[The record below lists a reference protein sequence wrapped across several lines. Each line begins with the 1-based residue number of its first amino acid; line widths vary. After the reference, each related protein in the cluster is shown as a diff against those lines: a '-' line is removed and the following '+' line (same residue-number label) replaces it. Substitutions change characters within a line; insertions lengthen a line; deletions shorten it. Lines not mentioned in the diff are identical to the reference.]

1 MSFANLGD
9 RAGTAQLAR
18 RAGRGWRAGLAAAL
32 ALLVLQLPVRAFAN
46 HVENVV
52 FPGAGDSA
60 SVALRAT
67 FYRPRGDGPFPALVL
82 LHGCDGVVDLY
93 HKWAGR
99 FWQMGYAA
107 LIVDSFKPRGLGA
120 GCAED
125 HGDRNALRVDDAYGA
140 LAYLAKRAS
149 VDPARIALVGWGE
162 GGDAALRAVG
172 LAAAQRPAR
181 PVGLRFRGAAA
192 FYPGCDIA
200 GGFDAP
206 VLIMM
211 GDADRWSPVAPC
223 ADMVRN
229 ARATAASAAATLQ
242 VYPGATHLFDDD
254 FPTNAWL
261 LAEQARSDPEVEV
274 VPGGYTFLG
283 HFIRYDREAHM
294 DATVRLATFLKTV
307 MGPARPNG
315 AGQE

>member
-1 MSFANLGD
+1 MFFTKIGD
-9 RAGTAQLAR
+9 HAATPR
-18 RAGRGWRAGLAAAL
+18 RMRPSSRWWRASLAAAL
-32 ALLVLQLPVRAFAN
+32 VFLLLQLPKQAFAN

-60 SVALRAT
+60 NVALRAT
-67 FYRPRGDGPFPALVL
+67 LYRPRGDGPFPALVL
-82 LHGCDGVVDLY
+82 LHGCDGVIDLY

-99 FWQMGYAA
+99 FWQMGYVA

-125 HGDRNALRVDDAYGA
+125 HGDRNGLRVDDAYGA
-140 LAYLAKRAS
+140 LAYLAKRAD

-162 GGDAALRAVG
+162 GGDAALRTVG
-172 LAAAQRPAR
+172 LDPAQRPAR
-181 PVGLRFRGAAA
+181 PVGLRFRAAAA

-200 GGFDAP
+200 GGFEAP

-211 GDADRWSPVAPC
+211 GDADRWTPVAPC

-229 ARATAASAAATLQ
+229 ARRIAASAAVALQ

-261 LAEQARSDPEVEV
+261 LAEQARSDPEIEV

-283 HFIRYDREAHM
+283 YFIRYDREAHM
-294 DATVRLATFLKTV
+294 DAIVRLAVFFEEI
-307 MGPARPNG
+307 MGPARPKG
-315 AGQE
+315 AAPE